1 MKSFSVEEFFEK
13 NKLILIGLFIAAFSV
28 LFGLMV
34 IELDGS
40 KGILVIG
47 GIIFLGI
54 LIFSL
59 VNFRFGFYAAMT
71 MGFFIF
77 TIGRL
82 TPLNIPIGLL
92 VEIPLY
98 CSFIGLFLN
107 RIIHQTTIFQKNG
120 HIITYGMFIYVLFHL
135 VQILNPEM
143 DSLTGWGLLFRRFF
157 MIGVLYFIALNIFDS
172 VRGIIFFFSYWIFWA
187 FITGLYSVYQS
198 IFGLLSFE
206 ENWVRSSALMS
217 KLYYLGDGEFRKFS
231 LFSDPAAFGIGMA
244 ATSVL
249 MLVLIIVVKN
259 TRIKKIFSAMIIF
272 VFLGV
277 AYSGTRTAYF
287 IIVVSICL
295 YILMTIT
302 QKRTLIIASTFF
314 VFFLMIMFAP
324 IYSNV
329 TINRIRSTFAFS
341 EDESLNVRDVNREMV
356 QPYIYS
362 HPFGG
367 GLGTSGGTGIDHNPG
382 HFLAGFPPDSGY
394 VKAAIE
400 TGWIGLFLQCLLYFF
415 ILQSGLKV
423 YLTCRHKILKPYLIA
438 TVVCVFA
445 FVIAQY
451 GQEATDQIPQCFL
464 FYSCLAVIAKAKI
477 VEQPLEK
484 LA

>member
-1 MKSFSVEEFFEK
+1 MKTFSIEEFFEK
-13 NKLILIGLFIAAFSV
+13 YKLVMVGLVVAAFSV
-28 LFGLMV
+28 IFGLLATK
-34 IELDGS
+34 LDGF
-40 KGILVIG
+40 KGIIVVG
-47 GIIFLGI
+47 GIVFFAII
-54 LIFSL
+54 IFSL
-59 VNFRFGFYAAMT
+59 VNYRFGFYAAMT

-82 TPLNIPIGLL
+82 TTLDIPIGLL

-98 CSFIGLFLN
+98 CSLVGLFLN
-107 RIIHQTTIFQKNG
+107 RIINRTSLFQKSG
-120 HIITYGMFIYVLFHL
+120 HIISYGMFIYVLFHL

-143 DSLTGWGLLFRRFF
+143 DSLTGWVMQFRRFF
-157 MIGVLYFIALNIFDS
+157 MLGVLYFIALNIFDS
-172 VRGIIFFFSYWIFWA
+172 VRSVIFFFSYWIIWA
-187 FITGLYSVYQS
+187 FIAGFYSVYQT

-206 ENWVRSSALMS
+206 ENWVRRSAVMS
-217 KLYYLGDGEFRKFS
+217 KLYYLGDGEYRKFS

-244 ATSVL
+244 ATAVL
-249 MLVLIIVVKN
+249 ILVLIILVKN
-259 TRIKKIFSAMIIF
+259 TKLKKVFSFLYLF

-287 IIVVSICL
+287 IIVVAICL

-302 QKRTLIIASTFF
+302 QKRTLIIAASSFLL
-314 VFFLMIMFAP
+314 FLMLMFAP

-341 EDESLNVRDVNREMV
+341 EDESLNVRDVNRAMV
-356 QPYIYS
+356 QPYIYE

-367 GLGTSGGTGIDHNPG
+367 GLGTSGGTGLDHNPG

-423 YLTCRHKILKPYLIA
+423 YLTCRNKILKPYLIA
-438 TVVCVFA
+438 TVVCVFS

-451 GQEATDQIPQCFL
+451 GQEATDQIPECFL

-477 VEQPLEK
+477 IEQPTDTSI
-484 LA
+484 